1 MDPGGRADPAEGD
14 DAVMDDVA
22 EDVDDVVEVDEVPVP
37 PEGPVEQ
44 VVLLDE
50 AGEAVGVAD
59 KRTVHH
65 RDTPLH
71 LAFSCYVFDGDGS
84 VLLTRRATHKPT
96 WPGVWTNSF
105 CGHPGPGEDLTEAV
119 RRRAGQELGVRVDA
133 VRLLLPAFRY
143 RAVMPDGVVENEMCP
158 VFVATTGDPV
168 SPDAAEVD
176 SFEWVEWAAFRSSV
190 LHGVRPV
197 SPWCVEQ
204 VQALPADPLVAP
216 AQPERALP
224 AAARWGR

>member
-1 MDPGGRADPAEGD
+1 MSAAP
-14 DAVMDDVA
+14 
-22 EDVDDVVEVDEVPVP
+22 
-37 PEGPVEQ
+37 EQ

-59 KRTVHH
+59 KSTVHH
-65 RDTPLH
+65 TDTPLH
-71 LAFSCYVFDGDGS
+71 LAFSCYVFDGHGA

-105 CGHPGPGEDLTEAV
+105 CGHPAPGEDITEAG
-119 RRRAGQELGVRVDA
+119 RRRATQELGVAVA
-133 VRLLLPAFRY
+133 GVRLLLPAFRY

-168 SPDAAEVD
+168 APDRDEVD
-176 SFEWVEWAAFRSSV
+176 AFEWVDWAAFRSSV
-190 LHGVRPV
+190 LDGARPV

-204 VQALPADPLVAP
+204 VQALPADPVSAP
-216 AQPERALP
+216 AASVEALP
-224 AAARWGR
+224 AAARTQP

>member
-1 MDPGGRADPAEGD
+1 MEPQAEPR
-14 DAVMDDVA
+14 
-22 EDVDDVVEVDEVPVP
+22 VEE
-37 PEGPVEQ
+37 

-50 AGEAVGVAD
+50 SGEAVGTAD

-71 LAFSCYVFDGDGS
+71 LAFSCYVFDGRGS
-84 VLLTRRATHKPT
+84 VLLTRRATSKPT

-105 CGHPGPGEDLTEAV
+105 CGHPGPGEDVAEAV
-119 RRRAGQELGVRVDA
+119 RRRAGQELGVTVEA

-158 VFVATTGDPV
+158 VFVATTADPV
-168 SPDAAEVD
+168 APDRDEVD
-176 SFEWVEWAAFRSSV
+176 DFEWVDWETFRVAV
-190 LHGVRPV
+190 LDGSRDV

-204 VQALPADPLVAP
+204 VQALPADPVAAPGQP
-216 AQPERALP
+216 ADALP
-224 AAARWGR
+224 PAARLR